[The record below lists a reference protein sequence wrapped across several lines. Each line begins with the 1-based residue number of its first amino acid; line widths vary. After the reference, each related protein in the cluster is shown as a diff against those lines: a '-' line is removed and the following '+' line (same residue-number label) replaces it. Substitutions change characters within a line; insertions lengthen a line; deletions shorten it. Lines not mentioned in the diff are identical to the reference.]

1 VRAGTRDIRDSPD
14 EISRGGATV
23 PSMKGAIR
31 LLLVLSLV
39 LVASA
44 GTVRVTVGN
53 TGCRTKQLTVQR
65 LWKAMPGVKSVAI
78 LPRKSGDPAN
88 QRVFI
93 VATTG
98 AIPDQAALSR
108 ALGRRAG
115 RYPILAHAAGTI
127 R

>member
-1 VRAGTRDIRDSPD
+1 MRCWS
-14 EISRGGATV
+14 
-23 PSMKGAIR
+23 R
-31 LLLVLSLV
+31 LLLALPFIATV
-39 LVASA
+39 SA
-44 GTVRVTVGN
+44 GTVHVTVGN

-78 LPRKSGDPAN
+78 VPRKSGDPAN

-98 AIPDQAALSR
+98 ADPDLATLSR
-108 ALGRRAG
+108 ALGRRAE
-115 RYPILAHAAGTI
+115 RYPILAHAAAGPA